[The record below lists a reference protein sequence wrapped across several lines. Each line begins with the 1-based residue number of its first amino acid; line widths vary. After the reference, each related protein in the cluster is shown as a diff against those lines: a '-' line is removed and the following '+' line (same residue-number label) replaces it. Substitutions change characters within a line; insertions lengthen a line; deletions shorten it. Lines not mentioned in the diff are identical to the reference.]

1 VFDEP
6 GQQSTDPVSLDQLLA
21 RAAATRAFG
30 AQVILATSEPPEQLE
45 PMLTPIDVN
54 YVRID
59 GKLLKP
65 L

>member
-1 VFDEP
+1 
-6 GQQSTDPVSLDQLLA
+6 VSLDQLLA